1 MGALAVV
8 ALVGRM
14 VLIFSAL
21 MLVPLAFALSR
32 HDPAEHAFT
41 TGLGITLAVGAAMSL
56 ATRRFRRELQPR
68 DGFLLVGLT
77 WLVLP
82 VFGALPLWLAL
93 PGLSVTDAYFEAMSA
108 FTATGATV
116 LTGLDG
122 MPLSVNVWRC
132 FMMLVGGL
140 GIVVLAVAILP
151 LLGVGGSQL
160 FRTETAGPLKD
171 QKLTPRIADTARA
184 IWIVYALLAVGCTLA
199 YRWAGMSWEDAF
211 MHMCST
217 ISLGGFSSHDASF
230 GHWNSPLIEGVAV
243 VFMLL
248 AGVNLTLY
256 FVAWRARSLA
266 ALWRNVEVRAFYAV
280 LLGSIALIT
289 AYLLLT
295 GEYGGNDAALALRHT
310 IFHVVS
316 VATTTGFASHDYA
329 QWPLFASLLMIL
341 LGCFATCAGSTGGGI
356 KMIRLMILL
365 AQARR
370 ELVRIVHPRAVT
382 PVVIGGRTIA
392 ETTIQSVMAFMMIY
406 GGTIFTLT
414 MVLLFT
420 GLDPVTAFTA
430 VVACVNNIGPGLGEV
445 GPAVNFQGLG
455 DFQTW
460 VCTFAMRL
468 GRLELLA
475 VLVLLTPAFWR
486 R

>member
-1 MGALAVV
+1 MGTLAVI
-8 ALVGRM
+8 ALIGRM
-14 VLIFSAL
+14 VLIFAL
-21 MLVPLAFALSR
+21 LMAVPLAFAVVGG
-32 HDPAEHAFT
+32 DAAEQAFVQ
-41 TGLGITLAVGAAMSL
+41 GLLGTLAAGALMSL

-82 VFGALPLWLAL
+82 AFGALPLLLAL
-93 PGLSVTDAYFEAMSA
+93 PELSVTDAYFEAMSA

-116 LTGLDG
+116 LTGLDDL
-122 MPLSVNVWRC
+122 PLSVNVWRC

-140 GIVVLAVAILP
+140 GIIVLAVAILP

-160 FRTETAGPLKD
+160 FRAETAGPMKD

-184 IWIVYALLAVGCTLA
+184 IWVAYALLAVSCTLA
-199 YRWAGMSWEDAF
+199 YRWAGMSWVDAF
-211 MHMCST
+211 LHMCST
-217 ISLGGFSSHDASF
+217 VSLGGFSSYDASF

-248 AGVNLTLY
+248 SGISLTLY
-256 FVAWRARSLA
+256 FLAWRSRSLA
-266 ALWRNVEVRAFYAV
+266 PLWRSVEVRAFYGV
-280 LLGSIALIT
+280 LLGSITLIV
-289 AYLLLT
+289 AYLVLGGT
-295 GEYGGNDAALALRHT
+295 YPDVGEALRHT
-310 IFHVVS
+310 VFHVVS
-316 VATTTGFASHDYA
+316 VATTTGYASQDYA
-329 QWPLFASLLMIL
+329 QWPLFAPMLIIL

-356 KMIRLMILL
+356 KMIRLLILL

-370 ELVRIVHPRAVT
+370 EMVRIVHPRAVN
-382 PVVIGGRTIA
+382 PVVIGGRPVGDATV
-392 ETTIQSVMAFMMIY
+392 QGVMAFMMIY
-406 GGTIFTLT
+406 GVTIVGLT
-414 MVLLFT
+414 MVLLFS

-445 GPAVNFQGLG
+445 GPATNFSGLT

-460 VCTFAMRL
+460 VCTLAMLL
-468 GRLELLA
+468 GRLELLS
-475 VLVLLTPAFWR
+475 VLVLLTPSFWR

>member
-1 MGALAVV
+1 MGTLAVI
-8 ALVGRM
+8 ALIGRM
-14 VLIFSAL
+14 VLIFARL
-21 MLVPLAFALSR
+21 MAVPLAFAVVGG
-32 HDPAEHAFT
+32 DAAEQAFVQ
-41 TGLGITLAVGAAMSL
+41 GLLGTLAAGALMSL

-82 VFGALPLWLAL
+82 AFGALPLLLAL
-93 PGLSVTDAYFEAMSA
+93 PELSVTDAYFEAMSA

-116 LTGLDG
+116 LTGLDDL
-122 MPLSVNVWRC
+122 PLSVNVWRC

-140 GIVVLAVAILP
+140 GIIVLAVAILP

-160 FRTETAGPLKD
+160 FRAETAGPMKD

-184 IWIVYALLAVGCTLA
+184 IWVAYALLAVSCTLA
-199 YRWAGMSWEDAF
+199 YRWAGMSWVDAF
-211 MHMCST
+211 LHMCST
-217 ISLGGFSSHDASF
+217 VSLGGFSSYDASF

-248 AGVNLTLY
+248 SGISLTLY
-256 FVAWRARSLA
+256 FLAWRSRSLA
-266 ALWRNVEVRAFYAV
+266 PLWRSVEVRAFYGV
-280 LLGSIALIT
+280 LLGSITLIV
-289 AYLLLT
+289 AYLVLGGT
-295 GEYGGNDAALALRHT
+295 YSDVGEALRHT
-310 IFHVVS
+310 VFHVVS
-316 VATTTGFASHDYA
+316 VATTTGYASQDYA
-329 QWPLFASLLMIL
+329 QWPLFAPMLIIL

-356 KMIRLMILL
+356 KMIRLLILL

-370 ELVRIVHPRAVT
+370 EMVRIVHPRAVN
-382 PVVIGGRTIA
+382 PVVIGGRPVGDATV
-392 ETTIQSVMAFMMIY
+392 QGVMAFMMIY
-406 GGTIFTLT
+406 GVTIVGLT
-414 MVLLFT
+414 MVLLFS

-445 GPAVNFQGLG
+445 GPATNFSGLT

-460 VCTFAMRL
+460 VCTLAMLL
-468 GRLELLA
+468 GRLELLS
-475 VLVLLTPAFWR
+475 VLVLLTPSFWR